1 MPENH
6 RYNLTMKSFLTYTAI
21 IEALTGLGLIIVP
34 SKVVLILFET
44 ELNSWLEIILSM
56 VAGAAIF
63 SLALA
68 CWFFRQQSGAFIVI
82 RAMLFYNFAVASI
95 LLYGALGL
103 GFRGPVLWLVVIFH
117 FLQSAICILYMNR
130 KNNAH

>member
-1 MPENH
+1 
-6 RYNLTMKSFLTYTAI
+6 MKSFLIYTAI

-34 SKVVLILFET
+34 SKVVSLLFEV
-44 ELNSWLEIILSM
+44 ELNGPLEIILSM

-68 CWFFRQQSGAFIVI
+68 CWFFRLQSGAFIAI

-103 GFRGPVLWLVVIFH
+103 GFRGPALWIVVIFH
-117 FLQSAICILYMNR
+117 FFQTAICILYMNR

>member
-1 MPENH
+1 
-6 RYNLTMKSFLTYTAI
+6 MKSFLTYTAI
-21 IEALTGLGLIIVP
+21 IEALTGLGLIIIP
-34 SKVVLILFET
+34 SKVVLILLET
-44 ELNSWLEIILSM
+44 ELNGSLEVILSM

-68 CWFFRQQSGAFIVI
+68 CWFFRLRSGVSITI

-103 GFRGPVLWLVVIFH
+103 GFKGAVLWLVIIFH
-117 FLQSAICILYMNR
+117 FFQSVICILYINK
-130 KNNAH
+130 KNSAH